1 METGGF
7 LISLQQ
13 EKHSQAML
21 QSKQSIKALLLE
33 EPLLYISVSTCAVI
47 GQFSGPYSTVRPANL
62 KLFLL
67 PKCFLI
73 YHQVFLTFL
82 ASKSLKL
89 SFTSEIVC

>member
-1 METGGF
+1 MEIGGF

-33 EPLLYISVSTCAVI
+33 EPLLYISVS
-47 GQFSGPYSTVRPANL
+47 QFSGPYSTVRPANL